1 MVVLDF
7 DMPGGGGVRAAIEI
21 REASPT
27 TRIVA
32 LSADGSQA
40 AQYDMSRAGAI
51 GYVVKGAPDEEIVR
65 AIRNAAR
72 W

>member
-1 MVVLDF
+1 MLLDF
-7 DMPGGGGVRAAIEI
+7 DMPGGGGVAAAVGI
-21 REASPT
+21 REANPT

-32 LSADGSQA
+32 LSADDSQG
-40 AQYDMSRAGAI
+40 AQYDMSRAGAV

-65 AIRNAAR
+65 TIRSSAR